1 MTVGEISRNADSVLE
16 VDVPRSL
23 CAFITWLRLYEE
35 PLVAFLLV
43 DGGNTLLLDPV
54 VLSRHDWDES
64 IHEVLVNVK
73 GVGCLVFR
81 RLWGSILNL
90 FQNVFVCSLIE
101 DVLLTVIQNAGLRLH
116 LGVVQA
122 WCAVVRVAGV
132 LVDLHAVWPL
142 ALVFLGIHEG
152 LVSLK

>member
-23 CAFITWLRLYEE
+23 GAFITWLRLYEE

-73 GVGCLVFR
+73 GVGYLVFG
-81 RLWGSILNL
+81 RL
-90 FQNVFVCSLIE
+90 
-101 DVLLTVIQNAGLRLH
+101 
-116 LGVVQA
+116 
-122 WCAVVRVAGV
+122 
-132 LVDLHAVWPL
+132 
-142 ALVFLGIHEG
+142 
-152 LVSLK
+152 